1 MSLDSKCLSVSEI
14 IALADYYYGQ
24 IEREYQYL
32 AIDLVQRNVQ
42 RFTFDELRALI
53 MLVERKEWW
62 DSIDL
67 WRKVYST
74 WCLHHLEQLE
84 SVFVVFAQQDDF
96 WLRRIAITLQLGF
109 KEKTETQLLAKA
121 IEADRMTNEFF
132 IQKAIGWAL
141 RDYSKTDADCVR
153 EQLAKDLSPL
163 ATREAS
169 KYL

>member
-1 MSLDSKCLSVSEI
+1 MWTDPFKRRRKIGKV
-14 IALADYYYGQ
+14 LAFVHYYYEQ

-74 WCLHHLEQLE
+74 WCLRHLE
-84 SVFVVFAQQDDF
+84 
-96 WLRRIAITLQLGF
+96 
-109 KEKTETQLLAKA
+109 
-121 IEADRMTNEFF
+121 
-132 IQKAIGWAL
+132 
-141 RDYSKTDADCVR
+141 
-153 EQLAKDLSPL
+153 
-163 ATREAS
+163 
-169 KYL
+169 